1 VADMQYESL
10 PFRLSEV
17 EHKYGDQVHLISNPF
32 LASHLVKLCDNT
44 TVQPTVN
51 RLVTILYRE
60 LLQAVVNKEFPRKTV
75 RVPTRMIQS
84 TEAGVYE
91 GQVIDRSTRAVTVN
105 IARAGALP
113 SQVCFDGLNEVMDP
127 AGIRQDHFIVART
140 VDEEDRVT
148 GAAIG
153 ASKIGGPVEGMYVL
167 FPDPMG
173 ATGSSMCAA
182 LDTYKDDVQ
191 GTPAKLMALNLIVT
205 PEYLKRVQGEHPD
218 AVVYA
223 LRLDRG
229 LSEEAV
235 LRTVP
240 GTFWDRERGL
250 DGRGY
255 IVPGAGGLGEVMN
268 NSWV

>member
-1 VADMQYESL
+1 MQYESL
-10 PFRLSEV
+10 PFQLSEV

-60 LLQAVVNKEFPRKTV
+60 LLQAVVNHEFPRRIV
-75 RVPTRMIQS
+75 RTPTRMIQS

-113 SQVCFDGLNEVMDP
+113 SQVCFDALNEVMDP

-140 VDEEDRVT
+140 TDAEDRVT

-153 ASKIGGPVEGMYVL
+153 ASKIGGPVEDMYVL

-182 LDTYKDDVQ
+182 LATYKDEVQ
-191 GTPAKLMALNLIVT
+191 GTPARLITMNLIVT
-205 PEYLKRVQGEHPD
+205 PEYLQRLSRSHPD
-218 AVVYA
+218 VAVYA
-223 LRLDRG
+223 LRMDRG
-229 LSEEAV
+229 LSDDAV

-240 GTFWDRERGL
+240 GTFWERERGL
-250 DGRGY
+250 DERGY